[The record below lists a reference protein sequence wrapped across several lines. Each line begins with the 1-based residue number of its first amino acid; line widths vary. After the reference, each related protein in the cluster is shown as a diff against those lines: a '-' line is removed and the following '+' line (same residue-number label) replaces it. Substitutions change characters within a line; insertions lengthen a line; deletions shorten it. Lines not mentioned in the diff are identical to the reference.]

1 MTGHEEATYREK
13 RGKKKKNALPLVHI
27 PCKLNGLSVS
37 RVWILDPEYW
47 RTEPQPYTR
56 IKARLWLKMRT
67 QEKDAK
73 RNSFK
78 WSGAVGGLQG
88 EFRCGS
94 PVKILQGRLGEYI
107 SDYKIGIIITVS
119 VSILLSRYIAPV

>member
-1 MTGHEEATYREK
+1 MWA
-13 RGKKKKNALPLVHI
+13 
-27 PCKLNGLSVS
+27 
-37 RVWILDPEYW
+37 
-47 RTEPQPYTR
+47 
-56 IKARLWLKMRT
+56 

-88 EFRCGS
+88 EFPCGS

-107 SDYKIGIIITVS
+107 SDYKISTIITM
-119 VSILLSRYIAPV
+119 SISQYLAC